1 MDRPT
6 DTSPPELS
14 SARSGRLAAVTVA
27 LIVVVAVLAAVDLT
41 QGTAGVGPLQL
52 WHALVG
58 RADQGDTAVVLS
70 SRLPRMFAGIL
81 VGVALGAA
89 GATLQAIS
97 RNVLAAPDTLAVN
110 AGAYVALTL
119 TAVTGFSVPLLA
131 SSAVAFAGGLV
142 AALAVLAL
150 SGLGTGTVRL
160 VLAGSAL
167 ALGLGSI
174 TEALILLFPENA
186 VGLFQWGQGSISQ
199 SGPDGVT
206 QMAPAVVIGL
216 LGLLVIARRIDVLG
230 LGDDA
235 AQSLGVAV
243 GSTRVT
249 AVVLAVLLSAAAV
262 TLAGPIGFV
271 GLCAPALLRPFGR
284 RIPGLLRARAFLPL
298 SGLVGA
304 GLVLTADVGL
314 RAAVGADTAV
324 SAPTGVVT
332 SLVGAVFLVALA
344 LRARDSGAVTPT
356 DRHRVVT
363 GTRFVITV
371 ALLVAV
377 VIAISIVAVLL
388 GDTKLL
394 LGDVVNWAQGRAGRT
409 VSYVLET
416 RLPRV
421 LGSLAA
427 GAALALAGTLVQAV
441 TRNPLAEPG
450 LLGVTGGAGLGAV
463 LLVTTIPAVSSWG
476 IAGAAFLGAA
486 LAATVVFGL
495 AARGGF
501 QQNRL
506 VLIGIGVQAG
516 TTALISLL
524 IVLTDPF
531 NATKALIWLSGSTYG
546 RTMTD
551 VLPVALVLLAVL
563 AILAVRYHQLD
574 LIGVDEDTPRLLGLR
589 LAPVRLLF
597 LGLSVLLT
605 GTAVAA
611 VGAIGFVGLIA
622 PHAARA
628 LVGRRHARVIPVS
641 LLLGAILVATADVL
655 GRTVI
660 APAQLGTGLLTAV
673 IGTPYFIWLLWH
685 SRRA

>member
-1 MDRPT
+1 
-6 DTSPPELS
+6 
-14 SARSGRLAAVTVA
+14 
-27 LIVVVAVLAAVDLT
+27 
-41 QGTAGVGPLQL
+41 
-52 WHALVG
+52 
-58 RADQGDTAVVLS
+58 
-70 SRLPRMFAGIL
+70 
-81 VGVALGAA
+81 
-89 GATLQAIS
+89 
-97 RNVLAAPDTLAVN
+97 
-110 AGAYVALTL
+110 
-119 TAVTGFSVPLLA
+119 
-131 SSAVAFAGGLV
+131 
-142 AALAVLAL
+142 
-150 SGLGTGTVRL
+150 
-160 VLAGSAL
+160 
-167 ALGLGSI
+167 
-174 TEALILLFPENA
+174 
-186 VGLFQWGQGSISQ
+186 
-199 SGPDGVT
+199 
-206 QMAPAVVIGL
+206 
-216 LGLLVIARRIDVLG
+216 
-230 LGDDA
+230 
-235 AQSLGVAV
+235 
-243 GSTRVT
+243 
-249 AVVLAVLLSAAAV
+249 
-262 TLAGPIGFV
+262 
-271 GLCAPALLRPFGR
+271 
-284 RIPGLLRARAFLPL
+284 
-298 SGLVGA
+298 
-304 GLVLTADVGL
+304 
-314 RAAVGADTAV
+314 
-324 SAPTGVVT
+324 
-332 SLVGAVFLVALA
+332 
-344 LRARDSGAVTPT
+344 
-356 DRHRVVT
+356 
-363 GTRFVITV
+363 
-371 ALLVAV
+371 
-377 VIAISIVAVLL
+377 
-388 GDTKLL
+388 
-394 LGDVVNWAQGRAGRT
+394 
-409 VSYVLET
+409 
-416 RLPRV
+416 LPRV
-421 LGSLAA
+421 IGSLAA